1 MIIECEVSKRLPW
14 RLSMMITFLS
24 LINYFISLDIFKIKK
39 QTRLNLLIYK
49 IIKVTKIVLFLIIV
63 FIGYLFA
70 WLTGD
75 KP

>member
-1 MIIECEVSKRLPW
+1 
-14 RLSMMITFLS
+14 MITFLS
-24 LINYFISLDIFKIKK
+24 LINYFISIDIFKVKK
-39 QTRLNLLIYK
+39 QTRLNLLINK
-49 IIKVTKIVLFLIIV
+49 IVRVTKILLFLIIV